1 MMTFFRFLQNW
12 GLAMTGSIL
21 LNISLFGLMPGLIQG
36 VPDSPDKLDK
46 IQQVRVVR
54 IKPAHPHVPEKELEK
69 IKPAE
74 PEKKIIGSKT
84 APSRPQPL
92 NLNLK
97 LDFALN
103 PKLPA
108 APTDLVMPAI
118 EPLPMDLPALK
129 DRYSMGELD
138 SPLVTLV
145 RIPPLYPVR
154 ASRRGI
160 EGSVDVEF
168 LVTKTG
174 HVEQIR
180 IVHAEPENI
189 FDKSVINCVSKWKFK
204 PGTVGGIPVAATAR
218 TTIRF
223 KLEN

>member
-1 MMTFFRFLQNW
+1 MAFFRFLQNW
-12 GLAMTGSIL
+12 GLALAGSIL

-36 VPDSPDKLDK
+36 VPDKLDK
-46 IQQVRVVR
+46 LEDIQQVRVVR
-54 IKPAHPHVPEKELEK
+54 IKPAHPHVPEKEPEK

-74 PEKKIIGSKT
+74 PEKKIVGSKA
-84 APSRPQPL
+84 APSRPRPA

-108 APTDLVMPAI
+108 APTDLAMPKI
-118 EPLPMDLPALK
+118 EPIPAAAPVLK
-129 DRYSMGELD
+129 NQYTVGELD

-145 RIPPLYPVR
+145 RIPPVYPVR

-160 EGSVDVEF
+160 EGSVDVKF
-168 LVTKTG
+168 LVTKQG
-174 HVEQIR
+174 QVEQIC
-180 IVHAEPENI
+180 IVNAQPENI

-204 PGTVGGIPVAATAR
+204 PGTVGGIPVATMAR